1 MTDDRLP
8 DSAAFAT
15 LGTQFGEITRRL
27 AASDG
32 QVDPKLVVSLASA
45 VVPHAHHCGITVL
58 HRNGA
63 PESVAV
69 TDELPARVDSLQYS
83 LHEGPCLDASE
94 GDDLVVC
101 DDLDDDARWPA
112 FGPACV
118 AKVGVRS
125 MLSVRVLLVG
135 TDRAALNFYSTTAS
149 AFDDLDAGVASIFA
163 PFAAIAVNQVVRERE
178 VNNLG
183 AALGN
188 SRQIGTAIGVLMARY
203 RVTSERAFEL
213 LSEASQHLNRK
224 LRDVAADVELT
235 GELPAVAGAGRP
247 PAQRALEPEPE

>member
-1 MTDDRLP
+1 MTDEQLSGSP
-8 DSAAFAT
+8 DLAL
-15 LGTQFGEITRRL
+15 LGNQFGEISRRL

-32 QVDPKLVVSLASA
+32 QIDPQLVVSLASA
-45 VVPHAHHCGITVL
+45 AVPHAHHCGITLL
-58 HRNGA
+58 HRDGA
-63 PESVAV
+63 PESVV
-69 TDELPARVDSLQYS
+69 VSDDLPARVDALQYT
-83 LHEGPCLDASE
+83 LLEGPCLDASE

-101 DDLDDDARWPA
+101 DDLESDDRWPA
-112 FGPACV
+112 FGPAC
-118 AKVGVRS
+118 ASSIGVHS

-135 TDRAALNFYSTTAS
+135 TDRAALNFYSTTPS

-163 PFAAIAVNQVVRERE
+163 PFAAMAVNQVVRERE

-203 RVTSERAFEL
+203 KVTSERAFEL

>member
-1 MTDDRLP
+1 MTDDLLLDTP
-8 DSAAFAT
+8 DFAV
-15 LGTQFGEITRRL
+15 LGTHFGEITRRL

-45 VVPHAHHCGITVL
+45 VVPHAHHCGITLL
-58 HRNGA
+58 HRDGA

-69 TDELPARVDSLQYS
+69 SDELPARVDALQYS
-83 LHEGPCLDASE
+83 LLEGPCLDASE

-101 DDLDDDARWPA
+101 EDLDSDDRWPA

-118 AKVGVRS
+118 ATVGVRS

-135 TDRAALNFYSTTAS
+135 TDRAALNFYSTTAA

-163 PFAAIAVNQVVRERE
+163 PFAAMAVNQVVRERE
-178 VNNLG
+178 VNDLG
-183 AALGN
+183 AALGS

-203 RVTSERAFEL
+203 KVTSEHAFEL
-213 LSEASQHLNRK
+213 LSRASQHLNRK
-224 LRDVAADVELT
+224 LRDVAADVALT
-235 GELPAVAGAGRP
+235 GELPVVEGGGRRPVADP
-247 PAQRALEPEPE
+247 QPQ

>member
-8 DSAAFAT
+8 DSAAFAV

-32 QVDPKLVVSLASA
+32 QVDPTLVVSLASA
-45 VVPHAHHCGITVL
+45 VVPHAHHCGITLL

-69 TDELPARVDSLQYS
+69 SDDLPARVDALQYS
-83 LHEGPCLDASE
+83 LLEGPCLDASE

-101 DDLDDDARWPA
+101 DDLDHDDRWPA

-118 AKVGVRS
+118 SLVGVRS
-125 MLSVRVLLVG
+125 ILSVRVLLVG
-135 TDRAALNFYSTTAS
+135 ADRAALNFYSTTPA

-163 PFAAIAVNQVVRERE
+163 PFAAMAVNQVVRERE
-178 VNNLG
+178 VSDLG
-183 AALGN
+183 AALGS
-188 SRQIGTAIGVLMARY
+188 SREIGTAIGILMARY
-203 RVTSERAFEL
+203 KVTSEHAFGL
-213 LSEASQHLNRK
+213 LSQASQHLNRK
-224 LRDVAADVELT
+224 LRDVAADVTLT
-235 GELPAVAGAGRP
+235 GELPAVTGPGRAP
-247 PAQRALEPEPE
+247 VQAALEPEPE